1 MKKILVAVDGSK
13 YSDAA
18 VTMAGELAEKFGSK
32 VTLLNVIKPLSVFHE
47 EVEIVED
54 LQKDEARRILK
65 KSKEILID
73 MEVDSKTLFRKGDL
87 ASEIVDLAKEND
99 VDLIVVGSR
108 GLSGIKM
115 FLLGSVSK
123 RVTEHAH
130 CSVLVVREK
139 SS

>member
-1 MKKILVAVDGSK
+1 MKKILVAVDGSE
-13 YSDAA
+13 YSDVA
-18 VTMAGELAEKFGSK
+18 VKMAGELAEKFGSK

-47 EVEIVED
+47 EVEIVEG
-54 LQKDEARRILK
+54 LQKDEARRILR

-73 MEVDSKTLFRKGDL
+73 MGVDSKTLFRKGDP
-87 ASEIVDLAKEND
+87 ASEIVDLTKENEG
-99 VDLIVVGSR
+99 DLIVVGSR

-123 RVTEHAH
+123 RVTEHAP

>member
-1 MKKILVAVDGSK
+1 MKKILVAVDGSE
-13 YSDAA
+13 YSNVA
-18 VTMAGELAEKFGSK
+18 VKKAGELAEKFSSR
-32 VTLLNVIKPLSVFHE
+32 VTLVNVIKTLSVFHE

-54 LQKDEARRILK
+54 LQKDEARRILR

-73 MEVDSKTLFRKGDL
+73 MGVDSKTLFRKGDP
-87 ASEIVDLAKEND
+87 ASEIVDLAREND

>member
-1 MKKILVAVDGSK
+1 MKKILVAVDGSE
-13 YSDAA
+13 YSNVA
-18 VTMAGELAEKFGSK
+18 VKKAGELAEKFGSK
-32 VTLLNVIKPLSVFHE
+32 VTLLNVVKPLSVFHE
-47 EVEIVED
+47 GVEIVEA
-54 LQKDEARRILK
+54 LQKDEAMQILR

-73 MEVDSKTLFRKGDL
+73 MEIDSKTLFRKGDPT
-87 ASEIVDLAKEND
+87 SEIVDIAREND
-99 VDLIVVGSR
+99 VDLIVIGSR
-108 GLSGIKM
+108 GFSGIKM

>member
-1 MKKILVAVDGSK
+1 MKKILVAVDGSE
-13 YSDAA
+13 YSNAA
-18 VTMAGELAEKFGSK
+18 VKKAGELAEKFGSK

-54 LQKDEARRILK
+54 LQKDEARRILR
-65 KSKEILID
+65 KSKEILLD
-73 MEVDSKTLFRKGDL
+73 MEVDSKTLFRKGDP
-87 ASEIVDLAKEND
+87 ASEIVDLTKEND

-108 GLSGIKM
+108 GLGGIKM